1 MNRKHAE
8 VQKKINFAERAA
20 AMAALDCRKL
30 LRVGMAW
37 LLDVPFRRNEKLSSE
52 RCQ

>member
-30 LRVGMAW
+30 LRVGMA
-37 LLDVPFRRNEKLSSE
+37 LAPRRAVQKE
-52 RCQ
+52 